1 MTQEEKEI
9 YANIFKLA
17 LRISKSPQYS
27 EFAMYVFKAIK
38 EVGNAENEDFTKSW
52 EYLKKYNDIE
62 NTDENFLKAID
73 DLNEQAEELGA
84 FGRRLM
90 SLVLNEIGRKNK
102 GGAE

>member
-1 MTQEEKEI
+1 MKQEEKEI

-38 EVGNAENEDFTKSW
+38 EIGNAENEDFTKSW
-52 EYLKKYNDIE
+52 EYLKKYNDVE
-62 NTDENFLKAID
+62 NTDENFLQAID

-90 SLVLNEIGRKNK
+90 NLVLNEIGRKNK

>member
-27 EFAMYVFKAIK
+27 EFAMWVFKAIK
-38 EVGNAENEDFTKSW
+38 EVGDAKNEDFTRSW

-73 DLNEQAEELGA
+73 DLNKQAEELGA

-90 SLVLNEIGRKNK
+90 NLVLNEIGRKNK

>member
-27 EFAMYVFKAIK
+27 KFAMYVFKAIK
-38 EVGNAENEDFTKSW
+38 EIGNAENEDFTKSW

-62 NTDENFLKAID
+62 NTDESFQMAID
-73 DLNEQAEELGA
+73 DLDKQAKSMGD

-90 SLVLNEIGRKNK
+90 TLVLYEIERKNK

>member
-27 EFAMYVFKAIK
+27 EFAMWVFKAIK

-62 NTDENFLKAID
+62 NTDENFQKAID
-73 DLNEQAEELGA
+73 DLDKQAKELGA

-90 SLVLNEIGRKNK
+90 NLVLHEIERKNK

>member
-38 EVGNAENEDFTKSW
+38 EIGNAENEDFTKSW
-52 EYLKKYNDIE
+52 EYLKKYNDVE

-90 SLVLNEIGRKNK
+90 NLVLNEIGRKNK